1 MLHHYLSHT
10 SHWHLHESAFSVNI
24 PMILGVLAAVTGV
37 AVAWMLHKAAA
48 STAKKRSMGLFESLA
63 DNRLYIDGLYLAT
76 LVRPLAALGLVV
88 GWLDREL
95 ISPLIELGATVPR
108 MVGGRFRSAQNG
120 LLQFYALAMALG
132 LIVILAM
139 FTVAR

>member
-1 MLHHYLSHT
+1 
-10 SHWHLHESAFSVNI
+10 
-24 PMILGVLAAVTGV
+24 
-37 AVAWMLHKAAA
+37 
-48 STAKKRSMGLFESLA
+48 MGLFESLA

>member
-1 MLHHYLSHT
+1 M
-10 SHWHLHESAFSVNI
+10 F
-24 PMILGVLAAVTGV
+24 
-37 AVAWMLHKAAA
+37 HKAAVG
-48 STAKKRSMGLFESLA
+48 TAKKHPISLMETLA
-63 DNRLYIDGLYLAT
+63 ENRLYIDEIYLAT
-76 LVRPLAALGLVV
+76 LVRPLAVLGGVV

-95 ISPLIELGATVPR
+95 VSPLFEIGATVPR
-108 MVGGRFRSAQNG
+108 MIGGRFRSAQNG

>member
-1 MLHHYLSHT
+1 
-10 SHWHLHESAFSVNI
+10 
-24 PMILGVLAAVTGV
+24 
-37 AVAWMLHKAAA
+37 
-48 STAKKRSMGLFESLA
+48 LA

-76 LVRPLAALGLVV
+76 LVRPLAALGSVV

-95 ISPLIELGATVPR
+95 ISPLIELVATVPR

>member
-1 MLHHYLSHT
+1 
-10 SHWHLHESAFSVNI
+10 
-24 PMILGVLAAVTGV
+24 
-37 AVAWMLHKAAA
+37 
-48 STAKKRSMGLFESLA
+48 
-63 DNRLYIDGLYLAT
+63 
-76 LVRPLAALGLVV
+76 LVV